1 MEYLGRCGT
10 TWDWKRKYLPAL
22 FHDPDSF
29 NIWMSKVRIQ
39 PANYQELEC
48 IVLGILSLTNL
59 IKLLI
64 FLSALGMAARE
75 ILQAMEMEEGVETNM
90 PPWVFETSLEISHL
104 TKLLDNRD
112 WNLEIL
118 VR

>member
-29 NIWMSKVRIQ
+29 NIWASKVRIQ

-75 ILQAMEMEEGVETNM
+75 ILQAMEMEEGVETDM